1 MTQAVTVTPEPTK
14 PQTGS
19 SGADKRSVT
28 QGEYLLEVKNLKKYF
43 PIKGGIFS
51 RTVANVKAVEDVSLN
66 IKSGEVVGLVGE
78 SGSGKT
84 TAGRTILRLIEPTEG
99 EIIFNGTDIAKVSRS
114 QMREYRKEMQIIFQ
128 DPFASLNP
136 RMTVGDIIGEALD
149 IHKLARGKAREE
161 RIVQLLERTG
171 LSAQHMRRYPHEF
184 SGGQRQRIGIARA
197 LAVDPQFIVADE
209 PVSALDVSIQ
219 AQVVNLLQD
228 LKEELGLTLLFIAH
242 DLGVVEY
249 ISDRVVVMYLGRIME
264 IAPAKELYRNPV
276 HPYTE
281 ALLSA
286 VPIPDPTVKRDRTIL
301 QGDIPSPINPPS
313 GCVFRTRCPIAI
325 KECAEV
331 VPPLEEVSPGHFKA
345 CIRRPGPN

>member
-1 MTQAVTVTPEPTK
+1 MSEAK
-14 PQTGS
+14 NNKS
-19 SGADKRSVT
+19 
-28 QGEYLLEVKNLKKYF
+28 EYLLEVNGLKKYF
-43 PIKGGIFS
+43 PIKGGVFS
-51 RTVANVKAVEDVSLN
+51 RTVANVKAIEDVSFKVKAGDV
-66 IKSGEVVGLVGE
+66 IGLVGE

-84 TAGRTILRLIEPTEG
+84 TVGRSILRLIEPTAG
-99 EIIFNGTDIAKVSRS
+99 EVIFNGVNLPSLSKR

-136 RMTVGDIIGEALD
+136 RMTVGDIIGEALT
-149 IHKLARGKAREE
+149 IHNLAKGKAKEDK
-161 RIVQLLERTG
+161 VADLLTKTG
-171 LSAQHMRRYPHEF
+171 LSPSHMRRYPHEF

-242 DLGVVEY
+242 DLAVVEY
-249 ISDRVVVMYLGRIME
+249 ISDTVVVMYLGRIME
-264 IAPAKELYRNPV
+264 IAPAKELYANPV

-286 VPIPDPTVKRDRTIL
+286 IPIPDPTIKRNRVL
-301 QGDIPSPINPPS
+301 LEGDIPSPINPPS
-313 GCVFRTRCPIAI
+313 GCVFRTRCPIAK

-331 VPPLEEVSPGHFKA
+331 IPELEEVTPGHFKA
-345 CIRRPGPN
+345 CILR

>member
-1 MTQAVTVTPEPTK
+1 MSNVQVVHEPERS
-14 PQTGS
+14 G
-19 SGADKRSVT
+19 GADKRSVT
-28 QGEYLLEVKNLKKYF
+28 QGEYLLEIRNLKKYF
-43 PIKGGIFS
+43 PIKGGVFS

-66 IKSGEVVGLVGE
+66 IKPGEVVGLVGE

-99 EIIFNGTDIAKVSRS
+99 EIIFNGTDITKVSRS

-286 VPIPDPTVKRDRTIL
+286 VPIPDPTVKRERVLL

-345 CIRRPGPN
+345 CIRRPGPV

>member
-1 MTQAVTVTPEPTK
+1 VSEAAN
-14 PQTGS
+14 QT
-19 SGADKRSVT
+19 SGTAKAD
-28 QGEYLLEVKNLKKYF
+28 LLQVRGLRKYF
-43 PIKGGIFS
+43 PIRGGVFS
-51 RTVANVKAVEDVSLN
+51 RVVANVKAVEDVSFDV
-66 IKSGEVVGLVGE
+66 KRGEVVGLVGE

-84 TAGRTILRLIEPTEG
+84 TAGRAILRLIEPSAGEVKFEG
-99 EIIFNGTDIAKVSRS
+99 VDVAKLPKA
-114 QMREYRKEMQIIFQ
+114 QMREYRKQMQIIFQ

-136 RMTVGDIIGEALD
+136 RMSVGDIIGEALT
-149 IHKLARGKAREE
+149 IHNLARGKAKEAR
-161 RIVQLLERTG
+161 VADLLERVG
-171 LSAQHMRRYPHEF
+171 MNAGHMRRYPHEF

-197 LAVDPQFIVADE
+197 LAVDPKFIVADE

-228 LKEELGLTLLFIAH
+228 LKDQLGLTMLFIAH

-249 ISDRVVVMYLGRIME
+249 ISDRVIVMYLGRIME
-264 IAPAKELYRNPV
+264 IAPAKELYRNPR

-286 VPIPDPTVKRDRTIL
+286 VPIPDPTVKRERIIL

-325 KECAEV
+325 DDCKSV
-331 VPPLEEVSPGHFKA
+331 VPPLEEVGPGHLKA
-345 CIRRPGPN
+345 CIRR

>member
-1 MTQAVTVTPEPTK
+1 VSQVTVTPERS
-14 PQTGS
+14 G
-19 SGADKRSVT
+19 GADKRSVT
-28 QGEYLLEVKNLKKYF
+28 QGEYLLEIKNLKKYF
-43 PIKGGIFS
+43 PIKGGVFS

-66 IKSGEVVGLVGE
+66 VKPGEVVGLVGE

-84 TAGRTILRLIEPTEG
+84 TAGRAILRLIEPTEG
-99 EIIFNGTDIAKVSRS
+99 EIIFNGVDIAKVSKS

-161 RIVQLLERTG
+161 RVVQLLERTG

-286 VPIPDPTVKRDRTIL
+286 VPIPDPTIKRERTIL

-313 GCVFRTRCPIAI
+313 GCVFRTRCPIAV

>member
-1 MTQAVTVTPEPTK
+1 MSAM
-14 PQTGS
+14 PQTS
-19 SGADKRSVT
+19 PA
-28 QGEYLLEVKNLKKYF
+28 QGKDQGTLLEVKNLKKYF
-43 PIKGGIFS
+43 PIRGGIFS
-51 RTVANVKAVEDVSLN
+51 RVVANVKAVEDVSFAV
-66 IKSGEVVGLVGE
+66 KRGEVVGLVGE

-84 TAGRTILRLIEPTEG
+84 TVGRTILRLIEPTAG
-99 EIIFNGTDIAKVSRS
+99 EVWFDGVDITKVNKAT
-114 QMREYRKEMQIIFQ
+114 MREYRKRMQIIFQ

-136 RMTVGDIIGEALD
+136 RMSVGDIIGEAMT
-149 IHKLARGKAREE
+149 IHNLAKGRERE
-161 RIVQLLERTG
+161 QRVAALLERVG
-171 LSAQHMRRYPHEF
+171 LSPNHMRRYPHEF

-197 LAVDPQFIVADE
+197 LAVDPDFIVADE

-219 AQVVNLLQD
+219 AQVVNLLLD

-264 IAPAKELYRNPV
+264 IAPSKELYTNPI

-286 VPIPDPTVKRDRTIL
+286 VPIPDPTVKRERIIL
-301 QGDIPSPINPPS
+301 QGDMPSPINPPS
-313 GCVFRTRCPIAI
+313 GCVFRTRCPLAT

-345 CIRRPGPN
+345 CIHRP